1 MTSKLRKKRK
11 TPTKAKHMTE
21 KETADNH
28 TDKLPVIVGVTGASG
43 IVYAQK
49 LIQHLL
55 ESERPVLL
63 ALSSAA
69 RLVIKTELPTEPG
82 ADPWGETNRH
92 LLELIPEKDFT
103 APFCSG
109 TFRFQGMVVVPASM
123 GTVGSIASGV
133 SINVIHR
140 GADVCLKER
149 RRLVI
154 VPRETPLST
163 LHLENLLR
171 LSKAGA
177 VILPPSPAFYQKPET
192 LEDSV
197 DFIVSRILD
206 ALGLDNQLINRWGE

>member
-1 MTSKLRKKRK
+1 MTG
-11 TPTKAKHMTE
+11 
-21 KETADNH
+21 KETTAGDR
-28 TDKLPVIVGVTGASG
+28 LPVIVGVTGASG

-49 LIQHLL
+49 LVQHLL
-55 ESERPVLL
+55 KSERRVLL
-63 ALSSAA
+63 AMSSAA
-69 RLVIKTELPTEPG
+69 RLVIKQELPIEAG
-82 ADPWGETNRH
+82 EDPWGDVNRD
-92 LLELIPEKDFT
+92 LLELVAEKDFN

-149 RRLVI
+149 RKLVV
-154 VPRETPLST
+154 VPRETPFST
-163 LHLENLLR
+163 IHLENLLK
-171 LSKAGA
+171 LSQAGA
-177 VILPPSPAFYQKPET
+177 VILPPSPAFYQHPKT

-206 ALGLDNQLINRWGE
+206 ALELDNQLIDRWGE

>member
-1 MTSKLRKKRK
+1 MSEKQDISK
-11 TPTKAKHMTE
+11 
-21 KETADNH
+21 DN
-28 TDKLPVIVGVTGASG
+28 DKLPVIVGVTGASG

-49 LIQHLL
+49 LVHCLL
-55 ESERPVLL
+55 KSERRVLL

-69 RLVIKTELPTEPG
+69 RLVIKTELPSDSG
-82 ADPWGETNRH
+82 GDPWGEVNRH
-92 LLELIPEKDFT
+92 LLEIIPEKDFT

-154 VPRETPLST
+154 VPRETPFST
-163 LHLENLLR
+163 IHLENLLR

-177 VILPPSPAFYQKPET
+177 IILPPSPAFYQLPET

-206 ALGLDNQLINRWGE
+206 ALDLDNQLIDRWGE

>member
-1 MTSKLRKKRK
+1 
-11 TPTKAKHMTE
+11 MTE
-21 KETADNH
+21 KETS
-28 TDKLPVIVGVTGASG
+28 TTESRKLPVIVGVTGASG

-49 LIQHLL
+49 LVQHLL
-55 ESERPVLL
+55 KSEHRVLL
-63 ALSSAA
+63 AMSSAA
-69 RLVIKTELPTEPG
+69 RLVIKQELPAEAGT
-82 ADPWGETNRH
+82 DPWGDVNRE
-92 LLELIPEKDFT
+92 LLELIPEKDFN

-149 RRLVI
+149 RKLVL
-154 VPRETPLST
+154 VPRETPFST
-163 LHLENLLR
+163 IHLENLLK
-171 LSKAGA
+171 LSQAGA
-177 VILPPSPAFYQKPET
+177 VILPPSPAFYQLPKT

-206 ALGLDNQLINRWGE
+206 ALELDNQLIDRWGE

>member
-1 MTSKLRKKRK
+1 
-11 TPTKAKHMTE
+11 MTE
-21 KETADNH
+21 KETS
-28 TDKLPVIVGVTGASG
+28 TTESRKLPVIVGVTGASG

-49 LIQHLL
+49 LVQHLL
-55 ESERPVLL
+55 KSEHRVLL
-63 ALSSAA
+63 AMSSAA
-69 RLVIKTELPTEPG
+69 RLVIKQELPAEDG
-82 ADPWGETNRH
+82 ADPWGDVNRE
-92 LLELIPEKDFT
+92 LLELIPEKDFN

-149 RRLVI
+149 RKLVL
-154 VPRETPLST
+154 VPRETPFST
-163 LHLENLLR
+163 IHLENLLK
-171 LSKAGA
+171 LSQAGA
-177 VILPPSPAFYQKPET
+177 VILPPSPAFYQLPKT

-206 ALGLDNQLINRWGE
+206 ALELDNQLIDRWGE

>member
-1 MTSKLRKKRK
+1 
-11 TPTKAKHMTE
+11 MTE
-21 KETADNH
+21 KETS
-28 TDKLPVIVGVTGASG
+28 TDKSRKLPVIVGVTGASG

-49 LIQHLL
+49 LVRHLL
-55 ESERPVLL
+55 KSEHRVLL
-63 ALSSAA
+63 AMSSAA
-69 RLVIKTELPTEPG
+69 RLVIKQELPAETG
-82 ADPWGETNRH
+82 ADPWGDVNRE
-92 LLELIPEKDFT
+92 LLELIPEKDFN

-149 RRLVI
+149 RKLVL
-154 VPRETPLST
+154 VPRETPFST
-163 LHLENLLR
+163 IHLENLLK
-171 LSKAGA
+171 LSQAGA
-177 VILPPSPAFYQKPET
+177 VILPPSPAFYQHPKT

-206 ALGLDNQLINRWGE
+206 ALDLDNQLIDRWGE

>member
-1 MTSKLRKKRK
+1 VKHRLVSQRKLKKDRF
-11 TPTKAKHMTE
+11 MTE
-21 KETADNH
+21 KKQSSGD
-28 TDKLPVIVGVTGASG
+28 TDSLPVIVGVTGASG

-49 LIQHLL
+49 LVQCLL
-55 ESERPVLL
+55 KSERRVLL

-69 RLVIKTELPTEPG
+69 RLVIKTELPQPPDG
-82 ADPWGETNRH
+82 DPWGEVNRH

-109 TFRFQGMVVVPASM
+109 TFRFQGMVIVPASM

-163 LHLENLLR
+163 IHLENLLR

-177 VILPPSPAFYQKPET
+177 VILPPSPAFYQHPET
-192 LEDSV
+192 LDDSV

-206 ALGLDNQLINRWGE
+206 ALELENQLIDRWGE

>member
-1 MTSKLRKKRK
+1 
-11 TPTKAKHMTE
+11 MTE
-21 KETADNH
+21 KETSADKSR
-28 TDKLPVIVGVTGASG
+28 KLPVIVGVTGASG

-49 LIQHLL
+49 LVRHLL
-55 ESERPVLL
+55 KSEHRVLL
-63 ALSSAA
+63 AMSSAA
-69 RLVIKTELPTEPG
+69 RLVIKQELPAETG
-82 ADPWGETNRH
+82 ADPWGDVNRE
-92 LLELIPEKDFT
+92 LLELIPEKDFN

-149 RRLVI
+149 RKLVL
-154 VPRETPLST
+154 VPRETPFST
-163 LHLENLLR
+163 IHLENLLK
-171 LSKAGA
+171 LSQAGA
-177 VILPPSPAFYQKPET
+177 VILPPSPAFYQHPKT

-206 ALGLDNQLINRWGE
+206 ALDLDNQLIDRWGE

>member
-1 MTSKLRKKRK
+1 
-11 TPTKAKHMTE
+11 MTE
-21 KETADNH
+21 KETTAGDS
-28 TDKLPVIVGVTGASG
+28 KRLPVIVGVTGASG

-49 LIQHLL
+49 LVQHLL
-55 ESERPVLL
+55 KSERRALL
-63 ALSSAA
+63 AMSSAA
-69 RLVIKTELPTEPG
+69 RLVIKQELPVEAG
-82 ADPWGETNRH
+82 EDPWGDVNRD
-92 LLELIPEKDFT
+92 LLELVAEKDFN

-149 RRLVI
+149 RKLVV
-154 VPRETPLST
+154 VPRETPFST
-163 LHLENLLR
+163 IHLQNLLK
-171 LSKAGA
+171 LSQAGA
-177 VILPPSPAFYQKPET
+177 VILPPSPAFYQHPKT

-206 ALGLDNQLINRWGE
+206 ALELDNQLIDRWGE

>member
-1 MTSKLRKKRK
+1 
-11 TPTKAKHMTE
+11 
-21 KETADNH
+21 
-28 TDKLPVIVGVTGASG
+28 ASG
-43 IVYAQK
+43 
-49 LIQHLL
+49 
-55 ESERPVLL
+55 
-63 ALSSAA
+63 
-69 RLVIKTELPTEPG
+69 G
-82 ADPWGETNRH
+82 
-92 LLELIPEKDFT
+92 
-103 APFCSG
+103 
-109 TFRFQGMVVVPASM
+109 
-123 GTVGSIASGV
+123 

-206 ALGLDNQLINRWGE
+206 ALDLDNQLINRWGEGE

>member
-1 MTSKLRKKRK
+1 MTK
-11 TPTKAKHMTE
+11 E
-21 KETADNH
+21 KPAGTRQS
-28 TDKLPVIVGVTGASG
+28 KLPVIVGVTGASG

-49 LIQHLL
+49 LVRHLL
-55 ESERPVLL
+55 GSERKVLL
-63 ALSSAA
+63 AMSSAA
-69 RLVIKTELPTEPG
+69 RLVIKEELPARKDG
-82 ADPWGETNRH
+82 DPWGDVNRH

-109 TFRFQGMVVVPASM
+109 TFRFQGMVIVPASM

-149 RRLVI
+149 RKLVI
-154 VPRETPLST
+154 VPRETPLSSI
-163 LHLENLLR
+163 HLENLLK
-171 LSKAGA
+171 LSRAGA
-177 VILPPSPAFYQKPET
+177 IILPPSPAFYQHPET

-206 ALGLDNQLINRWGE
+206 ALELDNQLIDRWGE